1 MKKYLILLSLVGLV
15 TTSCYEKLNITPP
28 NSITNEQVMD
38 LLENADD
45 ATVVTIMGALAEALP
60 AQIKGGS
67 YTTFNQAYYA
77 YNYQSQGSLRCLSGN
92 DLVLGLTTPG
102 GDIGNLY
109 SCTNLRNSAG
119 DDLLGYWK
127 RGYAL
132 AQAANK
138 MFVMLT
144 DELLATNSSAA
155 LKSFAGWGYV
165 TRAYGYL
172 WLMENFAYAYDGSAS
187 QLGVPIY
194 TVYSTNQE
202 LKPRASEAETY
213 DSIFT
218 WLNKGISL
226 MEQGLPDYGNN
237 YTQNGE
243 GKINL
248 GFAYFVQA
256 RAALCAHDWAL
267 ASSACD
273 KLLANYSTLM
283 NEEQYVAKNENVGY
297 NADNGTN
304 YDFVYF
310 ADSLG
315 FTCLDKNP
323 ENIFGYTNANKAYGS
338 QNSLY
343 NVLSGGYLTRIDDRL
358 YNQIDDNDYRKD
370 NFKDMAGVSY
380 SAPSQAAFDDGSQLT
395 LGSYTNFKFAANV
408 GVDMVPGTTTDCNP
422 SIIDYSMFRLAEVYL
437 MKAEALAQQGNESGA
452 KEVLNTLLAART
464 REGAAPLTCDTY
476 SSMAG
481 MSALDMVKLQ
491 TRIEMWGERGVEWYN
506 NIRWGI
512 PVNRSGS
519 TVHHN
524 PALTYPAASMTLLIP
539 DQEMQTNNLCVQN

>member
-28 NSITNEQVMD
+28 NSITNEQVLE
-38 LLENADD
+38 LLDGADD
-45 ATVVTIMGALAEALP
+45 ATVVSIMGALAEALP
-60 AQIKGGS
+60 AQIKAGG
-67 YTTFNQAYYA
+67 YTTYNQHFYA
-77 YNYQSQGSLRCLSGN
+77 YNYQSQGSMRCLSGN
-92 DLVLGLTTPG
+92 DLILGLNPLG

-109 SCTNLRNSAG
+109 SCTNLRNPSM
-119 DDLLGYWK
+119 DDPLGYWK

-132 AQAANK
+132 SHAANK

-144 DELLATNSSAA
+144 DELVESSSSAA
-155 LKSFAGWGYV
+155 LKSFAGWGYI

-202 LKPRASEAETY
+202 LKPRASETETY
-213 DSIFT
+213 DSIFS
-218 WLNKGISL
+218 WLNKGIGL
-226 MEQGLPDYGNN
+226 LEQGSIDYGNN

-248 GFAYFVQA
+248 GFAYFIQA
-256 RAALCAHDWAL
+256 RAALCAHKWDL
-267 ASSACD
+267 AISSCD
-273 KLLANYSTLM
+273 KLLAHYTTLM
-283 NEEQYVAKNENVGY
+283 NEEQYVAKNVNEAY
-297 NADNGTN
+297 NADNGTD

-323 ENIFGYTNANKAYGS
+323 ENIFGYTNSQKAYGS
-338 QNSLY
+338 QNALF

-358 YNQIDDNDYRKD
+358 YKQIDDNDYRKA
-370 NFKDMAGVSY
+370 NFKDMTGVNY
-380 SAPSQAAFDDGSQLT
+380 SAPSQSAFDDGSKLT

-408 GVDMVPGTTTDCNP
+408 GIDKVPGNTTDSDP

-437 MKAEALAQQGNESGA
+437 MKAEALAQQGKEDEA
-452 KEVLNTLLAART
+452 KGVLNILLAART
-464 REGAAPLTCDTY
+464 KAGAAPLTCDNYT
-476 SSMAG
+476 SMAG
-481 MSALDMVKLQ
+481 MSALEMVQLQ
-491 TRIEMWGERGVEWYN
+491 TRIEMWGERGLEWYN

-524 PALTYPAASMTLLIP
+524 PGLTYSSANMTLLIP
-539 DQEMQTNNLCVQN
+539 DQEMQNNNLCVQN